1 MGHPIILLLRHT
13 WKYAKG
19 KRHIFILYISFFV
32 IANTLYL
39 LEPVVIGKMFN
50 IIQQGGDPS
59 ELWRNVLKYLLIM
72 LVLPFGFW
80 AFHGPARVMERKTSF
95 YIEMNYKR
103 ELLKKAF
110 SLPLSWHRD
119 HHSGENIDKIN
130 RASQALH
137 QFSGNLF
144 EIVENTTRLIVA
156 YTALFFIVPL
166 AAVTAITVSIITIA
180 TIVLYDRIIVKQY
193 LQMYV
198 MENKVA
204 SAVHDYISNIV
215 TVISMRLEKISLDS
229 ITKKILN
236 IFPLFR
242 KNSIINEVKW
252 FTVSAIIALMTLLV
266 LGGHIY
272 FTLKSGNVLLVGTL
286 YTLYAYLE
294 KIAGT
299 FYNIAWKYG
308 QIVEQSSSVKAVNN
322 IEKAFNKHKILP
334 AYELPDGWQTIQIRN
349 VYFTHVDEEK
359 HRHHVENLNM
369 VINSGARIALVGASG
384 GGKSTIMSLLRGIHH
399 TVRGR
404 VFVDG
409 KKMPYGFQHIYDY
422 TTLIPQEPE
431 IFSDTIRYNITM
443 GLHVSGKE
451 LGKALHM
458 SRFRPALN
466 RLKKGLSA
474 HIAEKGVNLSGG
486 EKQRLALARGLLSA
500 RNRPIILMDEP
511 TSSVDSRNEI
521 CIYERIFSQYPEKT
535 IIASV
540 HRLHLLKMFDYIYLI
555 DDGKIIEEGNLD
567 DLLSQKG
574 VFYNSWKEYFKTHNR
589 LI

>member
-1 MGHPIILLLRHT
+1 M
-13 WKYAKG
+13 
-19 KRHIFILYISFFV
+19 
-32 IANTLYL
+32 
-39 LEPVVIGKMFN
+39 EPAVIGKMFN

-166 AAVTAITVSIITIA
+166 AAVAAIIVSVITIA
-180 TIVLYDRIIVKQY
+180 TIILYDRIIVKQY

-215 TVISMRLEKISLDS
+215 TVISMRLEKISLDG

-272 FTLKSGNVLLVGTL
+272 FTLKSGSVLLVGTL
-286 YTLYAYLE
+286 YALYAYLE
-294 KIAGT
+294 KISGT

-334 AYELPDGWQTIQIRN
+334 AYELPNGWQTIQVRN
-349 VYFTHVDEEK
+349 LYFTHIDEEK
-359 HRHHVENLNM
+359 HRHHVENLSM

-399 TVRGR
+399 AARGK

-443 GLHVSGKE
+443 GLNVSGE
-451 LGKALHM
+451 QLEKALHM
-458 SRFRPALN
+458 SRFRPALK

-500 RNRPIILMDEP
+500 RKRPIILMDEP
-511 TSSVDSRNEI
+511 TSSVDSNNEI
-521 CIYERIFSQYPEKT
+521 KIYERIFKQYPEKT

-555 DDGKIIEEGNLD
+555 DDGKITEEGALD
-567 DLLSQKG
+567 DLLFQKG
-574 VFYNSWKEYFKTHNR
+574 VFYNSWKEYFKTHKK